1 MAWAFSFAGD
11 VDKAFKYLN
20 TGDYPNAKKY
30 LLEALAD
37 EPDNA
42 AVNYGLAKYFSSK
55 EALIEECLYKR
66 NLEIQYSI
74 LEKMMIFPSIPM

>member
-1 MAWAFSFAGD
+1 MSSNQISEFPNFRIFKFAILIFIFTNSIAFAGD

-30 LLEALAD
+30 LVEALTD
-37 EPDNA
+37 EPENA

-55 EALIEECLYKR
+55 D
-66 NLEIQYSI
+66 N
-74 LEKMMIFPSIPM
+74 PSM